1 MNDRETHLSPKAKKI
16 ITIVSLV
23 IFVLFFAAIAW
34 FVGRPMLKFVK
45 EPEQFRAWVDGHGFI
60 GQLTFIGMQA
70 LQVVVAIIPCEPLE
84 LGDGYAFCV
93 FGGLALCLIGVF
105 IGGAIIFALTR
116 WLGMKALEAFFSREK
131 IESLKFLQN
140 EKRLEL
146 IAFILFFIPGTPKDL
161 LSYFGG
167 LTPIK
172 WYKWLLITTFARIPS
187 IITSVIAGNALG
199 QKDYTLAIVISAAT
213 LVISA
218 VGLLIYGVITKK
230 RRDKA
235 KAEEAAAEA
244 EVEADEEE

>member
-70 LQVVVAIIPCEPLE
+70 LQVVVAIIPGEPLE
-84 LGDGYAFCV
+84 LGAGYAFGV

>member
-1 MNDRETHLSPKAKKI
+1 MNEHETHLSPKAKKI

-45 EPEQFRAWVDGHGFI
+45 EPEQFRAWVDGHGI
-60 GQLTFIGMQA
+60 VGQLAFIGMQV
-70 LQVVVAIIPCEPLE
+70 LQVVVAVIPGEPLE
-84 LGDGYAFCV
+84 LGAGYAFGV

-116 WLGMKALEAFFSREK
+116 WLGMKALEAFFPREK

-161 LSYFGG
+161 LTYFGG

-172 WYKWLLITTFARIPS
+172 WYKWLLITTFARVPS

-199 QKDYTLAIVISAAT
+199 QKDYTLAIVITAAT

-218 VGLLIYGVITKK
+218 AGLVVYGVITKK

-244 EVEADEEE
+244 EAEADEEE